1 MDLTRCL
8 QVRDQIAEML
18 HALHTPS
25 TTTLP
30 LVGITRVALLPW
42 GACTADEPHDGVA
55 LHYATLLSDHVA
67 LPAIRCVLESCRI
80 DPCRVRIT
88 RAPNDLDAWPAPWNL
103 TAHPSDRSA
112 HSLLLMENPDGAVQG
127 VALYSPL
134 ANFYDRIARTI
145 YEPEDVQALFDF
157 VRHLAPETPF
167 FGGFKSH
174 DVAASSLGVAI
185 DGVVR
190 GDRFPSLLFV
200 YRNNEWFFG
209 ISNEQAPL
217 QPLASLYGWRTTASV
232 TSSRPALDVARSRQT
247 MAGDPDVLR
256 RAIAVA
262 AQSKGDLLSDVPAEG
277 SAINRILCDWWNIHA
292 PEADR
297 HAGFFKLYFWDD
309 ANRWFHPGDDEEPA
323 RAASTFEHSYAVFD
337 ACDGIPSATIIV
349 FFQHLPLIP
358 DGTHWLAFRYA
369 NGTAAYEVGMTHAE
383 AHAAGRDFDEASRG
397 VVAIT
402 QLIDSSVEPAAAN
415 PEDRS
420 EQARFVTNS
429 ALDTVAG
436 DHALESVPSEANG
449 EIVAVPRGH
458 IVAGDNDVLKLA
470 LAAALTPFPEGM
482 SFEAHPANRI
492 LCDWWN
498 TLGLKDESRAGFFKA
513 YYMDPDDATFIPA
526 GDNGEARKMKVFPN
540 NAFALFAPRD
550 GIPLPIIIEFY
561 EPQQLRP
568 DDGVAEWLRYR
579 LVNGSEVLRRGMS
592 HAKAAAIG
600 WDEARFGIAGLKT
613 LAGFLNTDD
622 LDPPSG
628 PPSARV
634 IPLHAPSRP
643 PETSP
648 AH

>member
-1 MDLTRCL
+1 MDLALCL
-8 QVRDQIAEML
+8 QVRDQVAEAL

-25 TTTLP
+25 IGVAP
-30 LVGITRVALLPW
+30 LEGITRVALLPW
-42 GACTADEPHDGVA
+42 GACTADKPHDGLA
-55 LHYATLLSDHVA
+55 LHYATLLSDDVA
-67 LPAIRCVLESCRI
+67 LPAIRCVLESYGI
-80 DPCRVRIT
+80 APGSVRIA
-88 RAPNDLDAWPAPWNL
+88 RSPNDLDAWPAPWSL

-112 HSLLLMENPDGAVQG
+112 RSLLLAESPDGAVQG

-134 ANFYDRIARTI
+134 ANFYDQIARTI
-145 YEPEDVQALFDF
+145 YEPEDVQTLFDF
-157 VRHLAPETPF
+157 VRLLAPETPF

-174 DVAASSLGVAI
+174 DVSASTLDAAIA
-185 DGVVR
+185 GVVR
-190 GDRFPSLLFV
+190 NDRDRFLLFV
-200 YRNNEWFFG
+200 YRNNQWFFG
-209 ISNEQAPL
+209 LSNEQVPL
-217 QPLASLYGWRTTASV
+217 QPLANLYGWRTTALV
-232 TSSRPALDVARSRQT
+232 TSSRPPLDIARSHQT

-256 RAIAVA
+256 RAIAA
-262 AQSKGDLLSDVPAEG
+262 AASKGVSLDDGPAER
-277 SAINRILCDWWNIHA
+277 SEINLILCDWWNTHA
-292 PEADR
+292 PESER
-297 HAGFFKLYFWDD
+297 HAGFFKAYFWDAD
-309 ANRWFHPGDDEEPA
+309 TRWFIAGDDEEPA
-323 RAASTFEHSYAVFD
+323 RDASCFHHSYALFD
-337 ACDGIPSATIIV
+337 ACDGIPRATVIA
-349 FFQHLPLIP
+349 FFQRLPLIP

-369 NGTAAYEVGMTHAE
+369 NGNEAYEVGMTHAE

-397 VVAIT
+397 VFAIT
-402 QLIDSSVEPAAAN
+402 QLIDRHVEPAAAN
-415 PEDRS
+415 PEHHAA
-420 EQARFVTNS
+420 QARFATDS
-429 ALDTVAG
+429 AFDKVSR
-436 DHALESVPSEANG
+436 DHVLESVPSEVDG
-449 EIVAVPRGH
+449 ELVVVPSGY

-470 LAAALTPFPEGM
+470 LAAALAPFTEGL

-526 GDNGEARKMKVFPN
+526 GDNGEARKMKAFPN